1 MDMRVKQWLA
11 GCLSAAVVLGCLPF
25 AGAADDTAQ
34 ARQEDLTYLVQTLT
48 GNHPD
53 FYANTTE
60 QEVEDKTAEIEAGLE
75 DMSDFDFAIEL
86 SELAALAGDSHTMIS
101 VGNAMQDY
109 HLIIMAPDWYEG
121 RWLLSGAEKAYQ
133 DCIGQEIV
141 SINGHSMDEL
151 MQALEPMIS
160 YDNEVRL
167 RRQFGGMVYVT
178 EILQHYGMVTG
189 GEERLPVVVRAAD
202 GAETTLDMKV
212 YSASEY
218 AALDPGAYV
227 NASRLRAAAP
237 VTEPDREVCYKLL
250 DLGGGTLYMQY
261 NSCREDPN
269 HPMDEFAAEVKAKLE
284 SGDYTKFIIDLRN
297 NGGGSDGV
305 LYPITY
311 LAQQF
316 IANGNAAYVLAGE
329 GTFSSA
335 LINTVQLKDVGAT
348 FVGTPT
354 GGSVDH
360 FGAVTAFELPNS
372 GIRGQYS
379 NKFIDLG
386 SYYEAAGPYGVESFR
401 PDIQVEQTFA
411 DYMDGVDTAVQ
422 YILDSAPVHP
432 ALTKPAAVS
441 SARMVVDGTPV
452 AAAAYEIEDS
462 NYFKLRDLAVAFTGT
477 NAAFNVT
484 WDSAAQTVTLT
495 GGVYEPAGG
504 ELEPLTG
511 GMQTATRATA
521 DVYVDDMPLVGKAYE
536 VSGNHYFKLRDL
548 CFMLGVSVEWEGAA
562 QTIVIDTSKP
572 YIQ

>member
-1 MDMRVKQWLA
+1 
-11 GCLSAAVVLGCLPF
+11 
-25 AGAADDTAQ
+25 
-34 ARQEDLTYLVQTLT
+34 
-48 GNHPD
+48 
-53 FYANTTE
+53 
-60 QEVEDKTAEIEAGLE
+60 
-75 DMSDFDFAIEL
+75 
-86 SELAALAGDSHTMIS
+86 MIS
-101 VGNAMQDY
+101 VGSAMQDY

-121 RWLLSGAEKAYQ
+121 HWVLSGAEKAYQ
-133 DCIGQEIV
+133 DYIGQEIV

-189 GEERLPVVVRAAD
+189 GEQSLPVVVRAAD

-212 YSASEY
+212 YSAQEY
-218 AALDPGAYV
+218 AALDTDAYV
-227 NASRLRAAAP
+227 NASQLRAAVPA
-237 VTEPDREVCYKLL
+237 TEPDREVYYKLL
-250 DLGGGTLYMQY
+250 DLGGGALYMQY
-261 NSCREDPN
+261 NSCREDPE
-269 HPMDEFAAEVKAKLE
+269 HPMDEFAAEVEAKLE

-386 SYYEAAGPYGVESFR
+386 SYYQTVWNYGIESFR
-401 PDIQVEQTFA
+401 PDIEVGQTFA

-422 YILDSAPVHP
+422 YILDSAPVK
-432 ALTKPAAVS
+432 AELTKPALVS
-441 SARMVVDGTPV
+441 SARVVVDGTPV
-452 AAAAYEIEDS
+452 AAAAYEIEGN

-477 NAAFNVT
+477 KAAFDVA
-484 WDSAAQTVTLT
+484 WDGEARKVTLS
-495 GGVYEPAGG
+495 GGAYTPVGG

-511 GMQTATRATA
+511 GTQTATRATA

-536 VSGNHYFKLRDL
+536 VGGNHYFKLRDL
-548 CFMLGVSVEWEGAA
+548 CFMLGVSVEWDNNA

>member
-1 MDMRVKQWLA
+1 MSVKQWLA
-11 GCLSAAVVLGCLPF
+11 GCLSAAVVLGGLPL
-25 AGAADDTAQ
+25 AGAADDTVQ
-34 ARQEDLTYLVQTLT
+34 ARQEDLDYLVQTLT
-48 GNHPD
+48 ENHPD

-60 QEVEDKTAEIEAGLE
+60 QEVADKVSEIEAGLE
-75 DMSDFDFAIEL
+75 GLSDFDFAIEL
-86 SELAALAGDSHTMIS
+86 SELTALAGDSHTMIS
-101 VGNAMQDY
+101 VGSAMQDY

-121 RWLLSGAEKAYQ
+121 HWVLSGAEKAYQ
-133 DCIGQEIV
+133 DYIGQEIV

-189 GEERLPVVVRAAD
+189 GEESLPVVVRAAD
-202 GAETTLDMKV
+202 GTETTLDMKV

-218 AALDPGAYV
+218 AALDTDAYV
-227 NASRLRAAAP
+227 NASQLRAAVPA
-237 VTEPDREVCYKLL
+237 TEPDREVYYKLL
-250 DLGGGTLYMQY
+250 DLGGGALYMQY
-261 NSCREDPN
+261 NSCREDPE
-269 HPMDEFAAEVKAKLE
+269 HPMDEFAAEVEAKLE
-284 SGDYTKFIIDLRN
+284 SGDYSKFIIDLRN

-386 SYYEAAGPYGVESFR
+386 SYYQTVWNYGIESFR
-401 PDIQVEQTFA
+401 PDIEVGQTFA

-422 YILDSAPVHP
+422 YILDSAPVR
-432 ALTKPAAVS
+432 AELTKPALVS
-441 SARMVVDGTPV
+441 SARVVVDGTSV
-452 AAAAYEIEDS
+452 AAAAYEIEGN
-462 NYFKLRDLAVAFTGT
+462 NYFKLRDLGVAFTGT
-477 NAAFNVT
+477 KAAFDVA
-484 WDSAAQTVTLT
+484 WDGEARKVTLT
-495 GGVYEPAGG
+495 GGAYTPVGG

-511 GMQTATRATA
+511 GTQTATRATA

-536 VSGNHYFKLRDL
+536 VGGNHYFKLRDL
-548 CFMLGVSVEWEGAA
+548 CFMLGVSVEWDNNA

>member
-1 MDMRVKQWLA
+1 MSMKQWLA
-11 GCLSAAVVLGCLPF
+11 GCLSAVTILSGLPF
-25 AGAADDTAQ
+25 AGAADNTVQ
-34 ARQEDLTYLVQTLT
+34 ARQEDLDFLVQTLT
-48 GNHPD
+48 ENHPD

-60 QEVEDKTAEIEAGLE
+60 QEVADKVSEIGAGL
-75 DMSDFDFAIEL
+75 DGMTDFDFAIEL
-86 SELAALAGDSHTMIS
+86 SELTALAGDSHTMIS
-101 VGNAMQDY
+101 VGSAMQDY

-121 RWLLSGAEKAYQ
+121 HWVLSGAEKAYQ
-133 DCIGQEIV
+133 DYIGQEIV

-189 GEERLPVVVRAAD
+189 EEESLPVVVRAAD
-202 GAETTLDMKV
+202 GVETTLDMKV
-212 YSASEY
+212 YSAAEY
-218 AALDPGAYV
+218 ASLDSDAYV
-227 NASRLRAAAP
+227 NASQLRAAVPA
-237 VTEPDREVCYKLL
+237 TEPDREVYYKLL
-250 DLGGGTLYMQY
+250 DLGGGALYMQY
-261 NSCREDPN
+261 NSCREDPE
-269 HPMDEFAAEVKAKLE
+269 HPMDEFAAEVEAKLE

-360 FGAVTAFELPNS
+360 FGAITGFALPNS

-386 SYYEAAGPYGVESFR
+386 SYYQTVWNYGVESFR
-401 PDIQVEQTFA
+401 PDIEVGQTFA

-422 YILDSAPVHP
+422 YILDSAPVK
-432 ALTKPAAVS
+432 AELTKPALVS
-441 SARMVVDGTPV
+441 SARVVVDGTPV
-452 AAAAYEIEDS
+452 AAAAYEIEGN

-477 NAAFNVT
+477 KAAFDVA
-484 WDSAAQTVTLT
+484 WDGEARKVTLT
-495 GGVYEPAGG
+495 DGAYTPVGG

-511 GMQTATRATA
+511 GTQTATRATA

-536 VSGNHYFKLRDL
+536 VGGNHYFKLRDL
-548 CFMLGVSVEWEGAA
+548 CFMLGVSVEWDNNT
-562 QTIVIDTSKP
+562 QTITIDTSKP

>member
-1 MDMRVKQWLA
+1 MA
-11 GCLSAAVVLGCLPF
+11 GGMPERSYRTGCVPF
-25 AGAADDTAQ
+25 AGAADSTVQ
-34 ARQEDLTYLVQTLT
+34 ARQEDVSYLVETLT
-48 GNHPD
+48 ENHPD

-60 QEVEDKTAEIEAGLE
+60 QAVADKVSEIEAGLE
-75 DMSDFDFAIEL
+75 GLSDFDFAIEL
-86 SELAALAGDSHTMIS
+86 SELTALAGDSHTMIS
-101 VGNAMQDY
+101 VGSAMQDY

-121 RWLLSGAEKAYQ
+121 HWVLSGAEKAYQ
-133 DCIGQEIV
+133 DYIGQEIV

-189 GEERLPVVVRAAD
+189 GEQSLPVVVRAAD

-212 YSASEY
+212 YSAQEY
-218 AALDPGAYV
+218 AALDTDAYV
-227 NASRLRAAAP
+227 NASQLRAAVPA
-237 VTEPDREVCYKLL
+237 TEPDREVYYKLL
-250 DLGGGTLYMQY
+250 DLGGGALYMQY
-261 NSCREDPN
+261 NSCREDPE
-269 HPMDEFAAEVKAKLE
+269 HPMDEFAAEVEAKLE

-386 SYYEAAGPYGVESFR
+386 SYYQTVWNYGIESFR
-401 PDIQVEQTFA
+401 PDIEVGQTFA

-422 YILDSAPVHP
+422 YILDSAPVR
-432 ALTKPAAVS
+432 AELTKPALVS
-441 SARMVVDGTPV
+441 SARVVVDGTSV
-452 AAAAYEIEDS
+452 AAAAYEIEGN

-477 NAAFNVT
+477 KAAFDVA
-484 WDSAAQTVTLT
+484 WDGEARKVTLT
-495 GGVYEPAGG
+495 GGAYTPVGG

-511 GMQTATRATA
+511 GTQTATRATA

-536 VSGNHYFKLRDL
+536 VGGNHYFKLRDL
-548 CFMLGVSVEWEGAA
+548 CFMLGVSVEWDNNA

>member
-1 MDMRVKQWLA
+1 MSVKQWLA
-11 GCLSAAVVLGCLPF
+11 GCLSAAVVLGGLPL
-25 AGAADDTAQ
+25 AGALDDTVQ
-34 ARQEDLTYLVQTLT
+34 ARQEDLDYLVQTLT
-48 GNHPD
+48 ENHPD

-60 QEVEDKTAEIEAGLE
+60 QEVADKISEIEAGLE
-75 DMSDFDFAIEL
+75 GLSDFEFAIEM
-86 SELAALAGDSHTMIS
+86 SELTALAGDSHTMIS
-101 VGNAMQDY
+101 VGSAMQDY

-121 RWLLSGAEKAYQ
+121 HWVLSGAEKAYQ
-133 DCIGQEIV
+133 DYIGQEIV

-189 GEERLPVVVRAAD
+189 GEQSLPVVVRAAD

-212 YSASEY
+212 YSAQEY
-218 AALDPGAYV
+218 AALDSDAYV
-227 NASRLRAAAP
+227 NASQLRAAVPA
-237 VTEPDREVCYKLL
+237 TEPDREVYYKLL
-250 DLGGGTLYMQY
+250 DLGGGALYMQY
-261 NSCREDPN
+261 NSCREDPE
-269 HPMDEFAAEVKAKLE
+269 HPMDEFAAEVEAKLE

-335 LINTVQLKDVGAT
+335 LINTVQLKDVGAAV
-348 FVGTPT
+348 VGTLT

-386 SYYEAAGPYGVESFR
+386 SYYQTVWNYGIESFR
-401 PDIQVEQTFA
+401 PDIEVGQTFA

-422 YILDSAPVHP
+422 YILDSAPVK
-432 ALTKPAAVS
+432 AELTKPALVS
-441 SARMVVDGTPV
+441 SARVVVDGTPV
-452 AAAAYEIEDS
+452 AAAAYEIEGN

-477 NAAFNVT
+477 KAAFDVA
-484 WDSAAQTVTLT
+484 WDGEARKVTLT
-495 GGVYEPAGG
+495 GGAYTPVGG

-511 GMQTATRATA
+511 GTQTATRATA

-536 VSGNHYFKLRDL
+536 VGGNHYFKLRDL
-548 CFMLGVSVEWEGAA
+548 CFMLGVSVEWDNNA

>member
-1 MDMRVKQWLA
+1 MSVKQWLA
-11 GCLSAAVVLGCLPF
+11 GCLSAAVVLGGLPL
-25 AGAADDTAQ
+25 AGAADDTVQ
-34 ARQEDLTYLVQTLT
+34 ARQEDLDYLVQTLT
-48 GNHPD
+48 ENHPD

-60 QEVEDKTAEIEAGLE
+60 QEVADKISEIEAGLE
-75 DMSDFDFAIEL
+75 GLSDFDFAIEL
-86 SELAALAGDSHTMIS
+86 SELTALAGDSHTMIS
-101 VGNAMQDY
+101 VGSAMQDY

-121 RWLLSGAEKAYQ
+121 HWVLSGAEKAYQ
-133 DCIGQEIV
+133 DYIGQEIV

-189 GEERLPVVVRAAD
+189 GEQSLPVVVRAAD

-212 YSASEY
+212 YSAQEY
-218 AALDPGAYV
+218 AALDPDAYV
-227 NASRLRAAAP
+227 NASQLRAAVPA
-237 VTEPDREVCYKLL
+237 TEPDGSVYYKLL
-250 DLGGGTLYMQY
+250 DLGGGALYMQY
-261 NSCREDPN
+261 NSCREDPE
-269 HPMDEFAAEVKAKLE
+269 HPMDEFAAEVEAKLE

-305 LYPITY
+305 LYPVTY

-316 IANGNAAYVLAGE
+316 IVNGGAAYVLAGE

-335 LINTVQLKDVGAT
+335 LINTVQLKDAGAAFVGA
-348 FVGTPT
+348 PT

-360 FGAVTAFELPNS
+360 FGAITGFELPNS

-386 SYYEAAGPYGVESFR
+386 SYYEAAKPYGVESFR
-401 PDIQVEQTFA
+401 PDIEVEQTFA

-422 YILDSAPVHP
+422 YILDHEPITP
-432 ALTKPAAVS
+432 ALTKTAVVS
-441 SARMVVDGTPV
+441 SAHIVVDGTPV
-452 AAAAYEIEDS
+452 DAPAYVIEGS

-477 NAAFNVT
+477 DAAFDVN
-484 WDSAAQTVTLT
+484 WDGDARKVTLT
-495 GGVYEPAGG
+495 GGAYTPVGG

-511 GMQTATRATA
+511 GTQTAIRATA
-521 DVYVDDMPLVGKAYE
+521 DVYVEDMPLVGKAYE
-536 VSGNHYFKLRDL
+536 IDGSHYFKLRDL
-548 CFMLGVSVEWEGAA
+548 CFMLGVSVEWDGGA
-562 QTIVIDTSKP
+562 QTIRIDTGKP

>member
-1 MDMRVKQWLA
+1 MSVKQWLA
-11 GCLSAAVVLGCLPF
+11 GCLSAAVVLGGLPL
-25 AGAADDTAQ
+25 AGALDDTVQ
-34 ARQEDLTYLVQTLT
+34 ARQEDLDYLVQTLT
-48 GNHPD
+48 ENHPD

-60 QEVEDKTAEIEAGLE
+60 QEVADKISEIEAGLE
-75 DMSDFDFAIEL
+75 GLSDFDFAIEL
-86 SELAALAGDSHTMIS
+86 SELTALAGDSHTMIS
-101 VGNAMQDY
+101 VGSAMQDY

-121 RWLLSGAEKAYQ
+121 HWVLSGAEKAYQ
-133 DCIGQEIV
+133 DYIGQEIV

-189 GEERLPVVVRAAD
+189 GEESLPVVVRAAD

-212 YSASEY
+212 YSAQEY
-218 AALDPGAYV
+218 AALDTDAYV
-227 NASRLRAAAP
+227 NASQLRAAVPA
-237 VTEPDREVCYKLL
+237 TEPDREVYYKLL
-250 DLGGGTLYMQY
+250 DLGGGALYMQY
-261 NSCREDPN
+261 NSCREDPE
-269 HPMDEFAAEVKAKLE
+269 HPMDEFAAEVEAKLE

-386 SYYEAAGPYGVESFR
+386 SYYQTVWNYGIESFR
-401 PDIQVEQTFA
+401 PDIEVGQTFA

-422 YILDSAPVHP
+422 YILDSAPVR
-432 ALTKPAAVS
+432 AELTKPALVS
-441 SARMVVDGTPV
+441 SARVVVDGTPV
-452 AAAAYEIEDS
+452 AAAAYEIEGN

-477 NAAFNVT
+477 KAAFDVA
-484 WDSAAQTVTLT
+484 WDGEARKVTLT
-495 GGVYEPAGG
+495 GGAYTPVGG

-511 GMQTATRATA
+511 GTQTATRATA

-536 VSGNHYFKLRDL
+536 VGGNHYFKLRDL
-548 CFMLGVSVEWEGAA
+548 CFMLGVSVEWDNNA